1 MLSQFVTLLIAPLGT
16 ALLLAWLGWWLS
28 GRRNPHTARRGRR
41 LVLLAGVWLAVWSL
55 PVVSEGLRGALEARA
70 GERLL
75 QRLPN
80 APALVVLGGGVAGPR
95 PPLRP
100 DPDLG
105 RSADRLWHAARLY
118 HAGKAPVVVVSG
130 GVVRT
135 GDGSEAQAMHQ
146 VLRSLGVADAAIWME
161 DQSANT
167 AGNAARVVQLLRTR
181 GVEQPLLV
189 TSALHMPR
197 AVAEFA
203 QAGMAVTPAP
213 TDFEVTGGPRDA
225 LDWLPGTDALDGSG
239 RAFKELLGLLRLQL
253 AR

>member
-1 MLSQFVTLLIAPLGT
+1 MTAKIIALAIAPLGT
-16 ALLLAWLGWWLS
+16 ALLLGLLGWWLS
-28 GRRNPHTARRGRR
+28 GRRNPHTASQGRR
-41 LVLLAGVWLAVWSL
+41 LVLLAGVWLAMWSL

-80 APALVVLGGGVAGPR
+80 APAVVVLGGGVAGPR

-118 HAGKAPVVVVSG
+118 HAGKAAMVVVSG

-146 VLRSLGVADAAIWME
+146 VLLSLGVPDAAIWME
-161 DQSANT
+161 DQSADT
-167 AGNAARVVQLLRTR
+167 AGNAARVVRLLHEW
-181 GVEQPLLV
+181 GVDQPLLV

-197 AVAEFA
+197 AVGEFA
-203 QAGMAVTPAP
+203 LAGMAVTPAP

-225 LDWLPGTDALDGSG
+225 LDWLPGTEALDGSG
-239 RAFKELLGLLRLQL
+239 RALKELLGLLRLQL
-253 AR
+253 AH